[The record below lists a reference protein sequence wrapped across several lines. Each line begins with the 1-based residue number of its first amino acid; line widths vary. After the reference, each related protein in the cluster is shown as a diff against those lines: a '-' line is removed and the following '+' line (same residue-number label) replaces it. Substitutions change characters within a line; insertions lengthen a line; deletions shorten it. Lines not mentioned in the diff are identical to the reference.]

1 MAATG
6 KYSRKREAVLN
17 CLRSTTTHPS
27 ADWVYQQ
34 LKQEYPD
41 MSLGT
46 VYRNLSQCK
55 QRGEIVSVGFIG
67 GFERFDARVTP
78 HEHMVCRDCGSVED
92 VFDLELPE
100 DLDRQVSARTGG
112 QIDSHALVFYGRCA
126 RCCAADAAAE
136 VSGTE

>member
-1 MAATG
+1 MATTG

-55 QRGEIVSVGFIG
+55 QRGEIISVGYVN

-78 HEHMVCRDCGSVED
+78 HEHLICRDCGSVED
-92 VFDLELPE
+92 IFDLKMPH
-100 DLDRQVSARTGG
+100 DLDQQVTKKTGA
-112 QIDSHALVFYGRCA
+112 QVDMHALVFYGRCA
-126 RCCAADAAAE
+126 NCCRSEENA
-136 VSGTE
+136 G

>member
-1 MAATG
+1 MATTG

-55 QRGEIVSVGFIG
+55 QRGEIISVGFVG

-78 HEHMVCRDCGSVED
+78 HEHLICRDCGSVED
-92 VFDLELPE
+92 IFDLKLPH
-100 DLDRQVSARTGG
+100 DLDQQVMKKTGA
-112 QIDSHALVFYGRCA
+112 QIDTHAFVFYGRCA
-126 RCCAADAAAE
+126 NCCQSEENA
-136 VSGTE
+136 G